1 MPVMPGLRLE
11 RQNTDVPHVG
21 QKYAKNWWPASV
33 GRTNSRVAPVIAMCS
48 SA

>member
-11 RQNTDVPHVG
+11 RQKIDVPQAG
-21 QKYAKNWWPASV
+21 QKYVKNWLPASV
-33 GRTNSRVAPVIAMCS
+33 GRTNSRVEPVIAMFS